1 MKRGPKPELANT
13 KAQRGTLRRDR
24 DGDVVV
30 QPVSL
35 IAAGDP
41 PIMPD
46 YLQPAAREIWME
58 ELSRVM
64 LAGVTERDSSLF
76 AASCSVEALNRA
88 AFIAGDAP
96 PAAYLTAQRR
106 RPDLLGLAGPPVR
119 QGPKSL
125 GSAPLWDSL
134 FHLL

>member
-76 AASCSVEALNRA
+76 AAYCSVEALNRA
-88 AFIAGDAP
+88 AFIAGEAP
-96 PAAYLTAQRR
+96 PSAHPPDQRR
-106 RPDLLGLAGPPVR
+106 PPEFLRPPWPPLPP
-119 QGPKSL
+119 GTTAD
-125 GSAPLWDSL
+125 G
-134 FHLL
+134 